1 MQRRLENGVL
11 TEVRRD
17 LPLTFRRTGHVGG
30 SDTSALE
37 ADEKLVVRSVDKS
50 ITDEQRAP
58 PWREDRHGCG
68 FPPFDGFRRQGKMET
83 WLWPYG
89 AHPLQDHQRTWQ
101 LATRQVWTRHTEV
114 GKTDRVHS
122 ATPGAPPQ
130 EGSAPEGSGVHG

>member
-68 FPPFDGFRRQGKMET
+68 FHHSTASADREDGDLVVAIRSTPVAGPPANVAAGDET
-83 WLWPYG
+83 S
-89 AHPLQDHQRTWQ
+89 
-101 LATRQVWTRHTEV
+101 VTRHTEV